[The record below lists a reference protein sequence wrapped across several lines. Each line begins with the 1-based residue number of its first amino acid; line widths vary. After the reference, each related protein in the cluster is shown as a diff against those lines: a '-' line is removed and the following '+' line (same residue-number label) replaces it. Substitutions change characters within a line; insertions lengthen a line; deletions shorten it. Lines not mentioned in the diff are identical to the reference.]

1 MFHSITTDYTLTNE
15 SQLTPENHL
24 PADLFEDI
32 ISRVSSKYT
41 PLSIKE
47 ALQISKSSLP
57 GIVVTFDDGFRDNLN
72 VALPILEKYK
82 VPALVNVTS
91 GFVEQSEFPFEYHLA
106 SIIENSSE
114 ISFYY
119 EQGRIQL
126 STSDQKKKQEAYT
139 YTKNILKFAS
149 DKNRQHTLKQ
159 LDRECKFKPIVQ
171 YLSIKELRE
180 LSNTPLITIGSH
192 THYHQVLT
200 ALPEASVI
208 NDLEKGKKML
218 ENWIDRSLIHFSYP
232 YGAYNKKV
240 VKLYKIWDFNLR
252 LQQNQ
257 VLNNMVLNNR

>member
-1 MFHSITTDYTLTNE
+1 M
-15 SQLTPENHL
+15 
-24 PADLFEDI
+24 
-32 ISRVSSKYT
+32 
-41 PLSIKE
+41 
-47 ALQISKSSLP
+47 
-57 GIVVTFDDGFRDNLN
+57 
-72 VALPILEKYK
+72 PILEKYK

-91 GFVEQSEFPFEYHLA
+91 GFVEQSVFPFEYHLA

-119 EQGRIQL
+119 EQGQIQL
-126 STSDQKKKQEAYT
+126 STSNQKKKQEAYT

-180 LSNTPLITIGSH
+180 LSNSPLITIGSH

-240 VKLYKIWDFNLR
+240 VELVQNLGFQSAVTTKPGVEQYGTKQPMTITRFDIKNIDDFYKATSYLD
-252 LQQNQ
+252 Q
-257 VLNNMVLNNR
+257 